1 MKFPISQKTA
11 EIKFLLFLL
20 GVTRFELAASTS
32 LRWRSS
38 QTEPHPDKAF
48 ICLPRLNASV
58 IIHKAGVVVNN
69 FF

>member
-1 MKFPISQKTA
+1 MI
-11 EIKFLLFLL
+11 
-20 GVTRFELAASTS
+20 GVTGFEPAASWSQT
-32 LRWRSS
+32 RRSS

>member
-1 MKFPISQKTA
+1 MNIKQAKQ
-11 EIKFLLFLL
+11 EI
-20 GVTRFELAASTS
+20 TNI
-32 LRWRSS
+32 
-38 QTEPHPDKAF
+38 PDKAF